1 MTACS
6 THSTFA
12 APIFISY
19 STFGQS
25 EVKCVGCQWALQRE
39 CSGQN
44 QTLKCFRLLSIWL
57 LWIWLQDGD
66 SWIEVK
72 RNRTLQKRKHL
83 PPSGKY
89 VPWTPCCSRCNL
101 VPLAYFP
108 LAEFTPIFSYCLL
121 LQSQLHPGKA
131 TRLPVSRIRYECPSS
146 HSALRLSSH
155 HTIATMNCYLTNT
168 TLSSLA

>member
-1 MTACS
+1 MYQWSTFKDFHIHCMVTACS

-12 APIFISY
+12 AQLFISY

-57 LWIWLQDGD
+57 LWIWLQNGD

-72 RNRTLQKRKHL
+72 RIRTLHKKSLFPQVASMSPELHL
-83 PPSGKY
+83 AQEVTLFPLHTFHWQDSPPSFLT
-89 VPWTPCCSRCNL
+89 VFC
-101 VPLAYFP
+101 
-108 LAEFTPIFSYCLL
+108 
-121 LQSQLHPGKA
+121 KA
-131 TRLPVSRIRYECPSS
+131 TRVKQQGWL
-146 HSALRLSSH
+146 
-155 HTIATMNCYLTNT
+155 
-168 TLSSLA
+168 